1 MDALRCTFCD
11 NADPARI
18 MLVTEP
24 GDDGRHLETCAVCR
38 GYLKAL
44 STPRAGPAAEVI
56 VDDLVSVDLDVAA
69 LGRGY
74 ARPPGPGYLLGLRL
88 VEKIGFARRL
98 LARRA

>member
-1 MDALRCTFCD
+1 M
-11 NADPARI
+11 
-18 MLVTEP
+18 
-24 GDDGRHLETCAVCR
+24 CR

-74 ARPPGPGYLLGLRL
+74 TRPPGPGYLLGLRL